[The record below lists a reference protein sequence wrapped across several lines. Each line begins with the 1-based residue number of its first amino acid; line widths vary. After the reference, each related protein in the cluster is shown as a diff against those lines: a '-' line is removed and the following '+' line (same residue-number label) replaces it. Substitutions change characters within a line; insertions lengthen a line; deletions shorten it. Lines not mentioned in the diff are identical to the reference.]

1 MSKKK
6 RIFKRS
12 SLKTFGF
19 FLAFSAI
26 VWILVQFSKTYTQL
40 IEIPVN
46 FINVPLDKSI
56 SEKRPDHVDLQL
68 QDNGFSIYYYKFF
81 NTELDIDLSKASE
94 NGNFLVYN
102 IQNHITDLEDQ
113 LKVDLGNS
121 RIVQEEIQIPF
132 QFKKEKV
139 LSITPKFNITYA
151 VGFSADNPVQL
162 IPDTVRVSGPQ
173 NIIDS
178 LETINTLEV
187 NLNNVNSDIEG
198 TVKIDTSGF
207 GMLSFYENSIS
218 YSQKVEKFTEGSV
231 TIPVEVINVPASLNL
246 AFFPKSV
253 IVYYQVN
260 LKRFD
265 KVSASDFKVV
275 CDFKEVNEGDDFM
288 VAKIISRPK
297 FTTNIRLNERKIQF
311 VIKR

>member
-1 MSKKK
+1 M
-6 RIFKRS
+6 
-12 SLKTFGF
+12 
-19 FLAFSAI
+19 AFSAI

-46 FINVPLDKSI
+46 FINVPLDKSLA
-56 SEKRPDHVDLQL
+56 EKRPDHVDLQL

-81 NTELDIDLSKASE
+81 NTELDIDLSKATE
-94 NGNFLVYN
+94 NEDFLVYN
-102 IQNHITDLEDQ
+102 IQNHLTDLEDQ

-121 RIVQEEIQIPF
+121 RIVQEEIRIPF

-139 LSITPKFNITYA
+139 LSIEPKFNISYA
-151 VGFSADNPVQL
+151 VGFSADNPVEL

-178 LETINTLEV
+178 LESISTLQV
-187 NLNNVNSDIEG
+187 NLTNVNSDIAG
-198 TVKIDTSGF
+198 TVKIDTTGF
-207 GMLSFYENSIS
+207 GMLSFYENSID

-231 TIPVEVINVPASLNL
+231 EIPVKVINVPANLNL

-265 KVSASDFKVV
+265 KVSAADFEVV
-275 CDFKEVNEGDDFM
+275 CDFKELKEGDDFM
-288 VAKIISRPK
+288 VAKIVTQPK
-297 FTTNIRLNERKIQF
+297 FTTNVRLNERKIQF